1 VEPQSSTFDGRSTV
15 ERADQTEPTTLS
27 DHLPRAD
34 DLPAASVRPS
44 MTRRRVLG
52 GVVVAGAAAPVLA
65 ACADPSSTTSDEP
78 AAGDPPAEEK
88 PAEGDPAEEEQPSDD
103 APDDGASADEL
114 AKAGDISVGG
124 GKVNE
129 AAKVVV
135 TQPEQGTFKAFSAV
149 CTHNGCLVNAVESGT
164 IKCPCHGSM
173 FSAAD
178 GSVTGGPAGSPLEE
192 KQINVDGDSI
202 TLA

>member
-1 VEPQSSTFDGRSTV
+1 
-15 ERADQTEPTTLS
+15 
-27 DHLPRAD
+27 
-34 DLPAASVRPS
+34 
-44 MTRRRVLG
+44 
-52 GVVVAGAAAPVLA
+52 
-65 ACADPSSTTSDEP
+65 
-78 AAGDPPAEEK
+78 
-88 PAEGDPAEEEQPSDD
+88 
-103 APDDGASADEL
+103 
-114 AKAGDISVGG
+114 
-124 GKVNE
+124 
-129 AAKVVV
+129 VVV